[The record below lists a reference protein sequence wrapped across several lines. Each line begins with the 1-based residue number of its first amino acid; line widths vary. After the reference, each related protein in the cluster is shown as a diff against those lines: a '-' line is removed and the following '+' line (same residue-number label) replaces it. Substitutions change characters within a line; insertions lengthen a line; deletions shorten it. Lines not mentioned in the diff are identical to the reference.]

1 MAVMPKKKAK
11 LDEKRVR
18 PSVVASYTLAL
29 GGQNI
34 IFGIKL
40 NFLMFAFTDL
50 LGLMPAAVATL
61 LLLARLF
68 DID

>member
-1 MAVMPKKKAK
+1 M
-11 LDEKRVR
+11 
-18 PSVVASYTLAL
+18 ASYTPAP

-34 IFGIKL
+34 IFGIRL

-50 LGLMPAAVATL
+50 LGLMPTAVGTL
-61 LLLARLF
+61 LLFARLF

>member
-1 MAVMPKKKAK
+1 M
-11 LDEKRVR
+11 
-18 PSVVASYTLAL
+18 ASYTLAL

-34 IFGIKL
+34 IFGIQL

-50 LGLMPAAVATL
+50 LGLMPAAAGTL